1 MNNLAQILE
10 AVMLVCFG
18 CSWPINLRKNYR
30 AATAKSM
37 SLSFILLIVFGYAA
51 GITAKII
58 TVVTGANGGIVHW
71 YVWVV
76 YIFNICVV
84 SLNIPVYFRNRKLD
98 AKAGK

>member
-37 SLSFILLIVFGYAA
+37 SLGFILLIIVGYIA
-51 GITAKII
+51 GITAKILMGRI
-58 TVVTGANGGIVHW
+58 NYVLAVYVLNLAIVTVNL
-71 YVWVV
+71 VV
-76 YIFNICVV
+76 YFIN
-84 SLNIPVYFRNRKLD
+84 RNLD
-98 AKAGK
+98 KAATLHAHARA

>member
-37 SLSFILLIVFGYAA
+37 SLGFILLIIFGYAA
-51 GITAKII
+51 GITAKAIL
-58 TVVTGANGGIVHW
+58 VANGKEVHW
-71 YVWVV
+71 YVWAV

-98 AKAGK
+98 EKAGK

>member
-51 GITAKII
+51 GITAKTI
-58 TVVTGANGGIVHW
+58 TVSNGGIVHW
-71 YVWVV
+71 YVWAV

-84 SLNIPVYFRNRKLD
+84 SLNIPVYFRNRRLD
-98 AKAGK
+98 EKAGK

>member
-37 SLSFILLIVFGYAA
+37 SLGFILLSRLRRLPA
-51 GITAKII
+51 GTIAKAV
-58 TVVTGANGGIVHW
+58 TVSNGGIVHW
-71 YVWVV
+71 YVWAV

-84 SLNIPVYFRNRKLD
+84 SLNIPVDFRNRKLD
-98 AKAGK
+98 EKAGK

>member
-51 GITAKII
+51 GITAKAI
-58 TVVTGANGGIVHW
+58 TVANGGIVHW
-71 YVWVV
+71 YVWAV

-84 SLNIPVYFRNRKLD
+84 SLNIPVYFRTRKLD
-98 AKAGK
+98 EKAGK

>member
-51 GITAKII
+51 GITAKAI
-58 TVVTGANGGIVHW
+58 TVANGGIVHR
-71 YVWVV
+71 YVWAV

-84 SLNIPVYFRNRKLD
+84 SLNIPVYVRNRKLD
-98 AKAGK
+98 EKAGK

>member
-10 AVMLVCFG
+10 AVMLVCLVAPG
-18 CSWPINLRKNYR
+18 PSTYARTIR

-51 GITAKII
+51 GITAKAI
-58 TVVTGANGGIVHW
+58 TVANGGIVHW
-71 YVWVV
+71 YVWAV

-84 SLNIPVYFRNRKLD
+84 SLNIPVYFRNRK
-98 AKAGK
+98 A

>member
-37 SLSFILLIVFGYAA
+37 SLGFILLIVFGYAA
-51 GITAKII
+51 GIIAKAI
-58 TVVTGANGGIVHW
+58 TVSNGGIVHW
-71 YVWVV
+71 YVWAV